1 MGIVGMAVA
10 MQATQAPVVPV
21 GPQGSSQA
29 ANPRPIAGIIV
40 FNWPMRKLK
49 IEIKHCPGSLSVV
62 STAVS
67 VSVDSVLS
75 LSELL
80 LARAGG
86 VS

>member
-1 MGIVGMAVA
+1 MAVA

-29 ANPRPIAGIIV
+29 ANPSPIAGMIV

-49 IEIKHCPGSLSVV
+49 IEIKHCPGSLSVL
-62 STAVS
+62 STA